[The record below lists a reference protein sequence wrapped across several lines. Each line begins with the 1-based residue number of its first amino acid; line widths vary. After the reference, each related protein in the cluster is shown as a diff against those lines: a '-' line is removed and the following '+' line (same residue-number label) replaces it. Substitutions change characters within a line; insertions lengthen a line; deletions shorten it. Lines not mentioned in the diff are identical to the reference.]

1 VKASTLRGLVGSIAI
16 LGAFTLPILADAA
29 TPSGRYVVTSGGTAK
44 GTVYDTKTKLTWQ
57 QAVQSN
63 YMWAAAKTYCA
74 GVGTTLG
81 GSGWRLPTIKE
92 LYTIVDF
99 GMTDAPRADPTAF
112 PGMPTGS
119 SDYFWSASP
128 VSGSS
133 NGAWAM
139 YTSGLIG
146 NFWVENP
153 AYVRCVR

>member
-1 VKASTLRGLVGSIAI
+1 VNASTLRGFVGSIAI
-16 LGAFTLPILADAA
+16 LAAITLPILADAA

-57 QAVQSN
+57 QAIQSN

-74 GVGTTLG
+74 GVGSTLG

-99 GMTDAPRADPTAF
+99 GMTDAPRADPSAF
-112 PGMPTGS
+112 PGMPPGTE
-119 SDYFWSASP
+119 YFWSAS
-128 VSGSS
+128 VVA
-133 NGAWAM
+133 GATDAAWGM
-139 YTSGLIG
+139 QTSGLIG
-146 NFWVENP
+146 NFWVENT

>member
-1 VKASTLRGLVGSIAI
+1 VNASTFRGFVGAIAI
-16 LGAFTLPILADAA
+16 LGAITLPILADAA

-57 QAVQSN
+57 QAIQSN
-63 YMWAAAKTYCA
+63 YTWAAAKTYCA
-74 GVGTTLG
+74 GVGSTLG

-112 PGMPTGS
+112 PGVPTT
-119 SDYFWSASP
+119 DYFWS
-128 VSGSS
+128 VSVVA
-133 NGAWAM
+133 GATDAAWGM
-139 YTSGLIG
+139 QSSGLIG
-146 NFWVENP
+146 NFWVENT